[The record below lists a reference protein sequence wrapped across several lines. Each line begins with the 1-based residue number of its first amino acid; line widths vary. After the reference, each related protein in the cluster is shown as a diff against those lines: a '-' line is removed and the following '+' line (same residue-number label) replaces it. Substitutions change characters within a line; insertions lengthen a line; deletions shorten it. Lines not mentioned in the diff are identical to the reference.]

1 MVRPRRQALHDPGRG
16 EHLDAGPAF
25 RKGGAAETSDVE
37 ISNPEGKA
45 SRMSAKSPTRPAP
58 TAAPPAA
65 AKRGSLRWVRDVLG
79 RSLRLEQRK
88 NQLHVAR
95 VDPRGEA
102 EEPMS
107 LLMQQRAELGARLLV
122 HDPAT
127 QIVRNLFIVHD
138 ELRANGW
145 PGVETPAAQGGL
157 ARPRARPRSWPS
169 TSRRRC
175 WATIIATLRE
185 IKAAAD
191 ARAAREALEAD
202 WEVPQV
208 PEVSDTNFD
217 EYELMERSWAG
228 TVPAGLDIPRG
239 NSRM

>member
-1 MVRPRRQALHDPGRG
+1 MSAKPPTRQAPT
-16 EHLDAGPAF
+16 AGPA
-25 RKGGAAETSDVE
+25 
-37 ISNPEGKA
+37 
-45 SRMSAKSPTRPAP
+45 AP
-58 TAAPPAA
+58 

-79 RSLRLEQRK
+79 RSIRLEQRK
-88 NQLHVAR
+88 NQRHVTL
-95 VDPRGEA
+95 VDPRAAA

-107 LLMQQRAELGARLLV
+107 LLMQQRADLGARLLV

-145 PGVETPAAQGGL
+145 PGVENLPLKVISRGL
-157 ARPRARPRSWPS
+157 SEAEILAVDEPS
-169 TSRRRC
+169 DVL
-175 WATIIATLRE
+175 ATIIGTLRDV
-185 IKAAAD
+185 KVAAEG
-191 ARAAREALEAD
+191 RAAREALEAD

>member
-1 MVRPRRQALHDPGRG
+1 M
-16 EHLDAGPAF
+16 PA
-25 RKGGAAETSDVE
+25 K
-37 ISNPEGKA
+37 P
-45 SRMSAKSPTRPAP
+45 PTRQ
-58 TAAPPAA
+58 APPAPAGA

-79 RSLRLEQRK
+79 RSMRLEQRK
-88 NQLHVAR
+88 APPAAAAAADASEQ
-95 VDPRGEA
+95 PEQ
-102 EEPMS
+102 PMS

-127 QIVRNLFIVHD
+127 QIVRNLFILHD

-145 PGVETPAAQGGL
+145 TGVENLPIKVISRGL
-157 ARPRARPRSWPS
+157 SEAEILAVDEPS
-169 TSRRRC
+169 EVLE
-175 WATIIATLRE
+175 TIIGKLRE
-185 IKAAAD
+185 VKVAAE

-202 WEVPQV
+202 WEVPQM

-228 TVPAGLDIPRG
+228 TVPAGLDIPRA